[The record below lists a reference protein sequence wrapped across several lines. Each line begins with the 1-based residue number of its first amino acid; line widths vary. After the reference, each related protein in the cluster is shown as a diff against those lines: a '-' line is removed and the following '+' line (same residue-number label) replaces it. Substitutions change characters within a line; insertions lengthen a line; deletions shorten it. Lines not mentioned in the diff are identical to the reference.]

1 MDTLYLPITIY
12 LFVYLTS
19 YMSIYLSLYIIYLYI
34 YIFFVVVYAYY
45 LPYQFMVYH
54 PTFILPTIC
63 RVHKFMIAREEFSL
77 LGGELTPTMK
87 VKKEIST
94 VVFKRI
100 TAEKLTQ
107 RASFTMIVTKGCTI

>member
-1 MDTLYLPITIY
+1 
-12 LFVYLTS
+12 
-19 YMSIYLSLYIIYLYI
+19 
-34 YIFFVVVYAYY
+34 
-45 LPYQFMVYH
+45 MVYH